1 MKFYSVI
8 YNAIEDVEASMKGM
22 LKPIYEEVALGS
34 AEIRQV
40 FRSSRF
46 GNIAGSIVRS
56 GIIKRGTKAR
66 LVRDG
71 VVVANELSIESLRRE
86 KDDVTEGERRR
97 SASALK
103 SATGLIRSEVGKALG
118 IRLTPT
124 ISFQLDSLPT
134 TARSIEDALAQ
145 AQVRDAA
152 IARAAE
158 GASYAGDA
166 NPYRTKDED
175 EDAATS
181 DSAASAESS
190 ESADSAESSESAA
203 SSDSAESAASPEEAV
218 HEQDVFADE
227 QDGGIDNR
235 QIAALQAQAMAEAA
249 QADAQGRSSHDQ
261 L

>member
-1 MKFYSVI
+1 MADPARARRVADRIHKTVAQVLERRIKDPRLGFVTITDVRVTGDLQQATVFYTV
-8 YNAIEDVEASMKGM
+8 YG
-22 LKPIYEEVALGS
+22 
-34 AEIRQV
+34 
-40 FRSSRF
+40 
-46 GNIAGSIVRS
+46 
-56 GIIKRGTKAR
+56 
-66 LVRDG
+66 
-71 VVVANELSIESLRRE
+71 
-86 KDDVTEGERRR
+86 TEGERRR

-145 AQVRDAA
+145 AQARDAA

-158 GASYAGDA
+158 GASYAGEA

-181 DSAASAESS
+181 DNGESAASAESG
-190 ESADSAESSESAA
+190 ESA
-203 SSDSAESAASPEEAV
+203 DSAESAASPEEAV

-227 QDGGIDNR
+227 QEGGVDNR

>member
-1 MKFYSVI
+1 MADPARARRVADRIHKTVAQVLERRIKDPRLGFVTITDVRVTGDLQQATVFYTV
-8 YNAIEDVEASMKGM
+8 YG
-22 LKPIYEEVALGS
+22 
-34 AEIRQV
+34 
-40 FRSSRF
+40 
-46 GNIAGSIVRS
+46 
-56 GIIKRGTKAR
+56 
-66 LVRDG
+66 
-71 VVVANELSIESLRRE
+71 
-86 KDDVTEGERRR
+86 TEGERRR

-175 EDAATS
+175 EDAT
-181 DSAASAESS
+181 
-190 ESADSAESSESAA
+190 
-203 SSDSAESAASPEEAV
+203 SSDSAESAASPEEAM

-227 QDGGIDNR
+227 QEGGVDNR

-249 QADAQGRSSHDQ
+249 QADAESRSSHDQ

>member
-1 MKFYSVI
+1 MADPARARRVADRIHKTVAQVLERRIKDPRLGFVTITDVRVTGDLQQATVFYTV
-8 YNAIEDVEASMKGM
+8 YG
-22 LKPIYEEVALGS
+22 
-34 AEIRQV
+34 
-40 FRSSRF
+40 
-46 GNIAGSIVRS
+46 
-56 GIIKRGTKAR
+56 
-66 LVRDG
+66 
-71 VVVANELSIESLRRE
+71 
-86 KDDVTEGERRR
+86 TEGERRR

-145 AQVRDAA
+145 AQARDAA

-166 NPYRTKDED
+166 NPYRTKDEG
-175 EDAATS
+175 ED
-181 DSAASAESS
+181 AASAESS
-190 ESADSAESSESAA
+190 ESADSAESSESAD
-203 SSDSAESAASPEEAV
+203 SDESAASPEEAV

-227 QDGGIDNR
+227 QDGGVDNR

>member
-1 MKFYSVI
+1 MADPARARRVADRIHKTVAQVLERRIKDPRLGFVTITDVRVTGDLQQATVFYTV
-8 YNAIEDVEASMKGM
+8 YG
-22 LKPIYEEVALGS
+22 
-34 AEIRQV
+34 
-40 FRSSRF
+40 
-46 GNIAGSIVRS
+46 
-56 GIIKRGTKAR
+56 
-66 LVRDG
+66 
-71 VVVANELSIESLRRE
+71 
-86 KDDVTEGERRR
+86 TEGERRR

-145 AQVRDAA
+145 AQARDAA

-175 EDAATS
+175 EDAASS
-181 DSAASAESS
+181 DSGESAASAESG
-190 ESADSAESSESAA
+190 ESA
-203 SSDSAESAASPEEAV
+203 DSAESAASPEEAE
-218 HEQDVFADE
+218 HEQDVFADVQE
-227 QDGGIDNR
+227 GGVDNR

>member
-1 MKFYSVI
+1 MADPARARRVADRIHKTVAQVLERRIKDPRLGFVTITDVRVTGDLQQATVFYTV
-8 YNAIEDVEASMKGM
+8 YG
-22 LKPIYEEVALGS
+22 
-34 AEIRQV
+34 
-40 FRSSRF
+40 
-46 GNIAGSIVRS
+46 
-56 GIIKRGTKAR
+56 
-66 LVRDG
+66 
-71 VVVANELSIESLRRE
+71 
-86 KDDVTEGERRR
+86 TEGERRR

-145 AQVRDAA
+145 AQARDAA

-181 DSAASAESS
+181 DNAASAESS
-190 ESADSAESSESAA
+190 ESAA
-203 SSDSAESAASPEEAV
+203 SAESAASPEEAV

-227 QDGGIDNR
+227 QEGGVDNR

-249 QADAQGRSSHDQ
+249 QADAESRSSHDQ

>member
-1 MKFYSVI
+1 MADPARARRVADRIHKTVAQVLERRIKDPRLGFVTITDVRVTGDLQQATVFYTV
-8 YNAIEDVEASMKGM
+8 YG
-22 LKPIYEEVALGS
+22 
-34 AEIRQV
+34 
-40 FRSSRF
+40 
-46 GNIAGSIVRS
+46 
-56 GIIKRGTKAR
+56 
-66 LVRDG
+66 
-71 VVVANELSIESLRRE
+71 
-86 KDDVTEGERRR
+86 TEGERRR

-145 AQVRDAA
+145 AQARDAA

-175 EDAATS
+175 EDAASS
-181 DSAASAESS
+181 DSGESAASAESG
-190 ESADSAESSESAA
+190 ESA
-203 SSDSAESAASPEEAV
+203 DSAESAASPEEAE

-227 QDGGIDNR
+227 QEGGVDNR

-249 QADAQGRSSHDQ
+249 QADAESRSSHDQ

>member
-1 MKFYSVI
+1 MADPARARRVADRIHKTVAQVLERRIKDPRLGFVTITDVRVTGDLQQATVFYTV
-8 YNAIEDVEASMKGM
+8 YG
-22 LKPIYEEVALGS
+22 
-34 AEIRQV
+34 
-40 FRSSRF
+40 
-46 GNIAGSIVRS
+46 
-56 GIIKRGTKAR
+56 
-66 LVRDG
+66 
-71 VVVANELSIESLRRE
+71 
-86 KDDVTEGERRR
+86 TEGERRR

-145 AQVRDAA
+145 AQARDAA

-175 EDAATS
+175 EEAATS

-190 ESADSAESSESAA
+190 ESAA
-203 SSDSAESAASPEEAV
+203 SAESAASPEEAE

-227 QDGGIDNR
+227 QDGGVDNR

-249 QADAQGRSSHDQ
+249 QADAEGRSSHDQ

>member
-1 MKFYSVI
+1 MADPARARRVADRIHKTVAQVLERRIKDPRLGFVTITDVRVTGDLQQATVFYTV
-8 YNAIEDVEASMKGM
+8 YG
-22 LKPIYEEVALGS
+22 
-34 AEIRQV
+34 
-40 FRSSRF
+40 
-46 GNIAGSIVRS
+46 
-56 GIIKRGTKAR
+56 
-66 LVRDG
+66 
-71 VVVANELSIESLRRE
+71 
-86 KDDVTEGERRR
+86 TEGERRR

-145 AQVRDAA
+145 AQARDAA
-152 IARAAE
+152 IARTAE

-175 EDAATS
+175 EDAT
-181 DSAASAESS
+181 
-190 ESADSAESSESAA
+190 

-227 QDGGIDNR
+227 QEGGVDNR

>member
-1 MKFYSVI
+1 MADPARARRVADRIHKTVAQVLERRIKDPRLGFVTITDVRVTGDLQQATVFYTV
-8 YNAIEDVEASMKGM
+8 YG
-22 LKPIYEEVALGS
+22 
-34 AEIRQV
+34 
-40 FRSSRF
+40 
-46 GNIAGSIVRS
+46 
-56 GIIKRGTKAR
+56 
-66 LVRDG
+66 
-71 VVVANELSIESLRRE
+71 
-86 KDDVTEGERRR
+86 TEGERRR

-181 DSAASAESS
+181 DSVASAESS
-190 ESADSAESSESAA
+190 ESAA
-203 SSDSAESAASPEEAV
+203 SAESAASPEEAV

-227 QDGGIDNR
+227 QDGGVDNR

>member
-1 MKFYSVI
+1 MADPARARRVADRIHKTVAQVLERRIKDPRLGFVTITDVRVTGDLQQATVFYTV
-8 YNAIEDVEASMKGM
+8 YG
-22 LKPIYEEVALGS
+22 
-34 AEIRQV
+34 
-40 FRSSRF
+40 
-46 GNIAGSIVRS
+46 
-56 GIIKRGTKAR
+56 
-66 LVRDG
+66 
-71 VVVANELSIESLRRE
+71 
-86 KDDVTEGERRR
+86 TEGERRR

-145 AQVRDAA
+145 AQARDAA

-175 EDAATS
+175 EDEDAASS
-181 DSAASAESS
+181 DSAV
-190 ESADSAESSESAA
+190 SAESSESAA
-203 SSDSAESAASPEEAV
+203 SAESAASPEEAV

-227 QDGGIDNR
+227 QEGGVDNR

>member
-1 MKFYSVI
+1 MADPARARRVADRIRKTVAQVLERRIKDPRLGFVTITDVRVTGDLQQATVFYTV
-8 YNAIEDVEASMKGM
+8 YG
-22 LKPIYEEVALGS
+22 
-34 AEIRQV
+34 
-40 FRSSRF
+40 
-46 GNIAGSIVRS
+46 
-56 GIIKRGTKAR
+56 
-66 LVRDG
+66 
-71 VVVANELSIESLRRE
+71 
-86 KDDVTEGERRR
+86 TEGERRR

-145 AQVRDAA
+145 AQARDAA

-175 EDAATS
+175 EQGASGESAES
-181 DSAASAESS
+181 SASAASAESS
-190 ESADSAESSESAA
+190 ESADSAES
-203 SSDSAESAASPEEAV
+203 AASPEEAE

-227 QDGGIDNR
+227 QDGGVDNR

>member
-1 MKFYSVI
+1 MADPARARRVADRIHKTVAQVLERRIKDPRLGFVTITDVRVTGDLQQATVFYTV
-8 YNAIEDVEASMKGM
+8 YG
-22 LKPIYEEVALGS
+22 
-34 AEIRQV
+34 
-40 FRSSRF
+40 
-46 GNIAGSIVRS
+46 
-56 GIIKRGTKAR
+56 
-66 LVRDG
+66 
-71 VVVANELSIESLRRE
+71 
-86 KDDVTEGERRR
+86 TEGERRR

-166 NPYRTKDED
+166 NPYRTKDEG
-175 EDAATS
+175 EDAVTS
-181 DSAASAESS
+181 DKAASAESS
-190 ESADSAESSESAA
+190 ESADSAES
-203 SSDSAESAASPEEAV
+203 AASPEEAEY
-218 HEQDVFADE
+218 EQDVFADE
-227 QDGGIDNR
+227 QDGGVDNR

>member
-1 MKFYSVI
+1 MADPARARRVADRIHKTVAQVLERRIKDPRLGFVTITDVRVTGDLQQATVFYTV
-8 YNAIEDVEASMKGM
+8 YG
-22 LKPIYEEVALGS
+22 
-34 AEIRQV
+34 
-40 FRSSRF
+40 
-46 GNIAGSIVRS
+46 
-56 GIIKRGTKAR
+56 
-66 LVRDG
+66 
-71 VVVANELSIESLRRE
+71 
-86 KDDVTEGERRR
+86 TEGERRR

-124 ISFQLDSLPT
+124 ISFQLDSLPN

-145 AQVRDAA
+145 AQARDAA

-175 EDAATS
+175 EDATSS

-190 ESADSAESSESAA
+190 ESAA
-203 SSDSAESAASPEEAV
+203 SAESAASPEEAE

-227 QDGGIDNR
+227 QDGGVDNR

>member
-1 MKFYSVI
+1 MADPARARRVADRIHKTVAQVLERRIKDPRLGFVTITDVRVTGDLQQATVFYTV
-8 YNAIEDVEASMKGM
+8 YG
-22 LKPIYEEVALGS
+22 
-34 AEIRQV
+34 
-40 FRSSRF
+40 
-46 GNIAGSIVRS
+46 
-56 GIIKRGTKAR
+56 
-66 LVRDG
+66 
-71 VVVANELSIESLRRE
+71 
-86 KDDVTEGERRR
+86 TEGERRR

-145 AQVRDAA
+145 AQARDAA
-152 IARAAE
+152 IASAAE

-175 EDAATS
+175 EDAASS
-181 DSAASAESS
+181 DSDESAASAESG
-190 ESADSAESSESAA
+190 ESA
-203 SSDSAESAASPEEAV
+203 DSAESAASPEEAV

>member
-1 MKFYSVI
+1 MADPARARRVADRIHKTVAQVLERRIKDPRLGFVTITDVRVTGDLQQATVFYTV
-8 YNAIEDVEASMKGM
+8 YG
-22 LKPIYEEVALGS
+22 
-34 AEIRQV
+34 
-40 FRSSRF
+40 
-46 GNIAGSIVRS
+46 
-56 GIIKRGTKAR
+56 
-66 LVRDG
+66 
-71 VVVANELSIESLRRE
+71 
-86 KDDVTEGERRR
+86 TEGERRR

-145 AQVRDAA
+145 AQARDAA

-158 GASYAGDA
+158 GASYAGEA

-175 EDAATS
+175 EDEDAASS

-190 ESADSAESSESAA
+190 ESA
-203 SSDSAESAASPEEAV
+203 DSAESAASPEEAV

-227 QDGGIDNR
+227 QEGGVDNR

>member
-1 MKFYSVI
+1 MADPARARRVADRIHKTVAQVLERRIKDPRLGFVTITDVRVTGDVPPATVFYTV
-8 YNAIEDVEASMKGM
+8 YG
-22 LKPIYEEVALGS
+22 
-34 AEIRQV
+34 
-40 FRSSRF
+40 
-46 GNIAGSIVRS
+46 
-56 GIIKRGTKAR
+56 
-66 LVRDG
+66 
-71 VVVANELSIESLRRE
+71 
-86 KDDVTEGERRR
+86 TEGERRR

-190 ESADSAESSESAA
+190 ESAA
-203 SSDSAESAASPEEAV
+203 SAESAASPEEAE

-227 QDGGIDNR
+227 QDGGVDNR

>member
-1 MKFYSVI
+1 MADPARARRVADRIHKTVAQVLERRIKDPRLGFVTITDVRVTGDLQQATVFYTV
-8 YNAIEDVEASMKGM
+8 YG
-22 LKPIYEEVALGS
+22 
-34 AEIRQV
+34 
-40 FRSSRF
+40 
-46 GNIAGSIVRS
+46 
-56 GIIKRGTKAR
+56 
-66 LVRDG
+66 
-71 VVVANELSIESLRRE
+71 
-86 KDDVTEGERRR
+86 TEGERRR

-145 AQVRDAA
+145 AQARDAA
-152 IARAAE
+152 IASAAE

-175 EDAATS
+175 EDAASS
-181 DSAASAESS
+181 DSDESAASAESG
-190 ESADSAESSESAA
+190 ESA
-203 SSDSAESAASPEEAV
+203 DSAESAASPEEAV

-227 QDGGIDNR
+227 QEGGVDNR

>member
-1 MKFYSVI
+1 MADPARARRVADRIHKTVAQVLERRIKDPRLGFVTITDVRVTGDLQQATVFYTV
-8 YNAIEDVEASMKGM
+8 YG
-22 LKPIYEEVALGS
+22 
-34 AEIRQV
+34 
-40 FRSSRF
+40 
-46 GNIAGSIVRS
+46 
-56 GIIKRGTKAR
+56 
-66 LVRDG
+66 
-71 VVVANELSIESLRRE
+71 
-86 KDDVTEGERRR
+86 TEGERRR

-145 AQVRDAA
+145 AQARDAA

-175 EDAATS
+175 EDATS
-181 DSAASAESS
+181 SA
-190 ESADSAESSESAA
+190 SAA
-203 SSDSAESAASPEEAV
+203 SSDSGESAESAASPEEAV

-227 QDGGIDNR
+227 QEGGVDNR

-249 QADAQGRSSHDQ
+249 QADDQGRSSHDQ

>member
-1 MKFYSVI
+1 MADPARARRVADRIHKTVAQVLERRIKDPRLGFVTITDVRVTGDLQQATVFYTV
-8 YNAIEDVEASMKGM
+8 YG
-22 LKPIYEEVALGS
+22 
-34 AEIRQV
+34 
-40 FRSSRF
+40 
-46 GNIAGSIVRS
+46 
-56 GIIKRGTKAR
+56 
-66 LVRDG
+66 
-71 VVVANELSIESLRRE
+71 
-86 KDDVTEGERRR
+86 TEGERRR

-190 ESADSAESSESAA
+190 ESAA
-203 SSDSAESAASPEEAV
+203 SAESAASPEEAE

-227 QDGGIDNR
+227 QDGGVDNR
-235 QIAALQAQAMAEAA
+235 QISALQAQAMAEAA

>member
-1 MKFYSVI
+1 MAQVLERRIKDPRHGIVNITEVRVTGDLQQATVFYTV
-8 YNAIEDVEASMKGM
+8 YG
-22 LKPIYEEVALGS
+22 
-34 AEIRQV
+34 
-40 FRSSRF
+40 
-46 GNIAGSIVRS
+46 
-56 GIIKRGTKAR
+56 
-66 LVRDG
+66 
-71 VVVANELSIESLRRE
+71 
-86 KDDVTEGERRR
+86 TEGERRR

-166 NPYRTKDED
+166 NPYRTKDEG

-181 DSAASAESS
+181 DNAASAESS
-190 ESADSAESSESAA
+190 ESAASA
-203 SSDSAESAASPEEAV
+203 DSAESAASPEEAE
-218 HEQDVFADE
+218 HGQDVFTDE
-227 QDGGIDNR
+227 QDGGVDNH

-249 QADAQGRSSHDQ
+249 QVDAQGRSSHDQ

>member
-1 MKFYSVI
+1 MADPARARRVADRIHKTVAQVLERRIKDPRLGFVTITDVRVTGDLQQATVFYTV
-8 YNAIEDVEASMKGM
+8 YG
-22 LKPIYEEVALGS
+22 
-34 AEIRQV
+34 
-40 FRSSRF
+40 
-46 GNIAGSIVRS
+46 
-56 GIIKRGTKAR
+56 
-66 LVRDG
+66 
-71 VVVANELSIESLRRE
+71 
-86 KDDVTEGERRR
+86 TEGERRR

-145 AQVRDAA
+145 AQARDAA

-175 EDAATS
+175 EDTASGASGASS
-181 DSAASAESS
+181 DSAASS
-190 ESADSAESSESAA
+190 DSGE
-203 SSDSAESAASPEEAV
+203 SAESAASPEEAV

-227 QDGGIDNR
+227 QEGGVDNR

-249 QADAQGRSSHDQ
+249 QADAEGSSSHDQ

>member
-1 MKFYSVI
+1 MADPARARRVADRIHKTVAQVLERRIKDPRLGFVTITDVRVTGDLQQATVFYTV
-8 YNAIEDVEASMKGM
+8 YG
-22 LKPIYEEVALGS
+22 
-34 AEIRQV
+34 
-40 FRSSRF
+40 
-46 GNIAGSIVRS
+46 
-56 GIIKRGTKAR
+56 
-66 LVRDG
+66 
-71 VVVANELSIESLRRE
+71 
-86 KDDVTEGERRR
+86 TEGERRR

-145 AQVRDAA
+145 AQARDAA

-166 NPYRTKDED
+166 NPYRTKDEG

-181 DSAASAESS
+181 DNAASAESS
-190 ESADSAESSESAA
+190 ESAASAESAESSA
-203 SSDSAESAASPEEAV
+203 SAESAASPEEAE

-227 QDGGIDNR
+227 QDGGVDNR

>member
-1 MKFYSVI
+1 M
-8 YNAIEDVEASMKGM
+8 ADPARARR
-22 LKPIYEEVALGS
+22 VADRIHKTV
-34 AEIRQV
+34 AQV
-40 FRSSRF
+40 
-46 GNIAGSIVRS
+46 
-56 GIIKRGTKAR
+56 
-66 LVRDG
+66 LVRR
-71 VVVANELSIESLRRE
+71 I
-86 KDDVTEGERRR
+86 KDPRLGFVTITDVRVTGDLQQATVFYTVYGTEGERRR

-190 ESADSAESSESAA
+190 ESAA
-203 SSDSAESAASPEEAV
+203 SSDSAESAASPEEAE
-218 HEQDVFADE
+218 HEQDIFADE
-227 QDGGIDNR
+227 QDGGVDNR

>member
-1 MKFYSVI
+1 MADPARARRVADRIHKTVAQVLERRIKDPRLGFVTITDVRVTGDLQQATVFYTV
-8 YNAIEDVEASMKGM
+8 YG
-22 LKPIYEEVALGS
+22 
-34 AEIRQV
+34 
-40 FRSSRF
+40 
-46 GNIAGSIVRS
+46 
-56 GIIKRGTKAR
+56 
-66 LVRDG
+66 
-71 VVVANELSIESLRRE
+71 
-86 KDDVTEGERRR
+86 TEGERRR

-166 NPYRTKDED
+166 NPYHTKDED

-190 ESADSAESSESAA
+190 ESAA
-203 SSDSAESAASPEEAV
+203 SAESAASVEEAE

-227 QDGGIDNR
+227 QDGGVDNR

>member
-1 MKFYSVI
+1 MADPARARRVADRIHKTVAQVLERRIKDPRLGFVTITDVRVTGDLQQATVFYTV
-8 YNAIEDVEASMKGM
+8 YG
-22 LKPIYEEVALGS
+22 
-34 AEIRQV
+34 
-40 FRSSRF
+40 
-46 GNIAGSIVRS
+46 
-56 GIIKRGTKAR
+56 
-66 LVRDG
+66 
-71 VVVANELSIESLRRE
+71 
-86 KDDVTEGERRR
+86 TEGERRR

-145 AQVRDAA
+145 AQARDAA

-175 EDAATS
+175 EDAASS
-181 DSAASAESS
+181 DSGESAASAESG
-190 ESADSAESSESAA
+190 ESADS
-203 SSDSAESAASPEEAV
+203 DESAASPEEAE

-227 QDGGIDNR
+227 QEGGVDNR

>member
-1 MKFYSVI
+1 MADPARARRVADRIHKTVAQVLERRIKDPRLGFVTITDVRVTGDLQQATVFYTV
-8 YNAIEDVEASMKGM
+8 YG
-22 LKPIYEEVALGS
+22 
-34 AEIRQV
+34 
-40 FRSSRF
+40 
-46 GNIAGSIVRS
+46 
-56 GIIKRGTKAR
+56 
-66 LVRDG
+66 
-71 VVVANELSIESLRRE
+71 
-86 KDDVTEGERRR
+86 TEGERRR

-145 AQVRDAA
+145 AQARDAA

-175 EDAATS
+175 EDAASS

-190 ESADSAESSESAA
+190 ESA
-203 SSDSAESAASPEEAV
+203 DSAESAASPEEAV

-227 QDGGIDNR
+227 QEGGVDNR

>member
-1 MKFYSVI
+1 MADPARARRVADRIHKTVAQVLERRIKDPRLGFVTITDVRVTGDLQQATVFYTV
-8 YNAIEDVEASMKGM
+8 YG
-22 LKPIYEEVALGS
+22 
-34 AEIRQV
+34 
-40 FRSSRF
+40 
-46 GNIAGSIVRS
+46 
-56 GIIKRGTKAR
+56 
-66 LVRDG
+66 
-71 VVVANELSIESLRRE
+71 
-86 KDDVTEGERRR
+86 TEGERRR

-145 AQVRDAA
+145 AQARDAA

-158 GASYAGDA
+158 WASYAGDA

-181 DSAASAESS
+181 DNAASAESG
-190 ESADSAESSESAA
+190 ESA
-203 SSDSAESAASPEEAV
+203 DSAESAASPEEAV

-227 QDGGIDNR
+227 QEGGVDNR

>member
-1 MKFYSVI
+1 MADPARARRVADRIHKTVAQVLERRIKDPRLGFVTITDVRVTGDLQQATVFYTV
-8 YNAIEDVEASMKGM
+8 YG
-22 LKPIYEEVALGS
+22 
-34 AEIRQV
+34 
-40 FRSSRF
+40 
-46 GNIAGSIVRS
+46 
-56 GIIKRGTKAR
+56 
-66 LVRDG
+66 
-71 VVVANELSIESLRRE
+71 
-86 KDDVTEGERRR
+86 TEGERRR

-145 AQVRDAA
+145 AQARDAA

-175 EDAATS
+175 EDAASS
-181 DSAASAESS
+181 DSGESAASAESG
-190 ESADSAESSESAA
+190 ESA
-203 SSDSAESAASPEEAV
+203 DSAESAASPEEAV

-227 QDGGIDNR
+227 QEGGVDNR

-249 QADAQGRSSHDQ
+249 QADAESRSSHDQ

>member
-1 MKFYSVI
+1 MADPARARRVADRIHKTVAQVLERRIKDPRLGFVTITDVRVTGDLQQATVFYTV
-8 YNAIEDVEASMKGM
+8 YG
-22 LKPIYEEVALGS
+22 
-34 AEIRQV
+34 
-40 FRSSRF
+40 
-46 GNIAGSIVRS
+46 
-56 GIIKRGTKAR
+56 
-66 LVRDG
+66 
-71 VVVANELSIESLRRE
+71 
-86 KDDVTEGERRR
+86 TEGERRR

-190 ESADSAESSESAA
+190 ESAA
-203 SSDSAESAASPEEAV
+203 SAESAASPEEAE

-227 QDGGIDNR
+227 QDGGVDNR

>member
-1 MKFYSVI
+1 MADPARARRVADRIHKTVAQVLERRIKDPRLGFVTITDVRVTGDLQQATVFYTV
-8 YNAIEDVEASMKGM
+8 YG
-22 LKPIYEEVALGS
+22 
-34 AEIRQV
+34 
-40 FRSSRF
+40 
-46 GNIAGSIVRS
+46 
-56 GIIKRGTKAR
+56 
-66 LVRDG
+66 
-71 VVVANELSIESLRRE
+71 
-86 KDDVTEGERRR
+86 TEGERRR

-145 AQVRDAA
+145 AQARDAA
-152 IARAAE
+152 IASAAE

-175 EDAATS
+175 EDEDAASS

-190 ESADSAESSESAA
+190 ESAA
-203 SSDSAESAASPEEAV
+203 SAESAASPEEAV

-227 QDGGIDNR
+227 QEGGVDNR

>member
-1 MKFYSVI
+1 MADAARARK
-8 YNAIEDVEASMKGM
+8 
-22 LKPIYEEVALGS
+22 VADRIH
-34 AEIRQV
+34 ETV
-40 FRSSRF
+40 
-46 GNIAGSIVRS
+46 
-56 GIIKRGTKAR
+56 AR
-66 LVRDG
+66 LLQGRIKDPRLGFVTVTDVRVTGDLQQATVFYTVYG
-71 VVVANELSIESLRRE
+71 
-86 KDDVTEGERRR
+86 TEGERRR

-145 AQVRDAA
+145 AQARDAA
-152 IARAAE
+152 IASAAE

-190 ESADSAESSESAA
+190 ESAA
-203 SSDSAESAASPEEAV
+203 SSDSAESAASPEEAE

>member
-1 MKFYSVI
+1 MADPARARRVADRIHKTVAQVLERRIKDPRLGFVTITDVRVTGDLQQATVFYTV
-8 YNAIEDVEASMKGM
+8 YG
-22 LKPIYEEVALGS
+22 
-34 AEIRQV
+34 
-40 FRSSRF
+40 
-46 GNIAGSIVRS
+46 
-56 GIIKRGTKAR
+56 
-66 LVRDG
+66 
-71 VVVANELSIESLRRE
+71 
-86 KDDVTEGERRR
+86 TEGERRR

-145 AQVRDAA
+145 AQARDAA

-175 EDAATS
+175 EDAA
-181 DSAASAESS
+181 
-190 ESADSAESSESAA
+190 SSESAA
-203 SSDSAESAASPEEAV
+203 SAESAASPEEAV

-227 QDGGIDNR
+227 QEGGVDNR

>member
-1 MKFYSVI
+1 MADPARARRVADRIHKTVAQVLERRIKDPRLGFVTITDVRVTGDLQQATVFYTV
-8 YNAIEDVEASMKGM
+8 YG
-22 LKPIYEEVALGS
+22 
-34 AEIRQV
+34 
-40 FRSSRF
+40 
-46 GNIAGSIVRS
+46 
-56 GIIKRGTKAR
+56 
-66 LVRDG
+66 
-71 VVVANELSIESLRRE
+71 
-86 KDDVTEGERRR
+86 TEGERRR

-145 AQVRDAA
+145 AQARDAA

-175 EDAATS
+175 EDAASS

-190 ESADSAESSESAA
+190 ESADSAES
-203 SSDSAESAASPEEAV
+203 AASPEESV

-227 QDGGIDNR
+227 QDGGVDNR
-235 QIAALQAQAMAEAA
+235 QIAALQAQAMTEAA

>member
-1 MKFYSVI
+1 MADPARARRVADRIHKTVAQVLERRIKDPRLGFVTITDVRVTGDLQQATVFYTV
-8 YNAIEDVEASMKGM
+8 YG
-22 LKPIYEEVALGS
+22 
-34 AEIRQV
+34 
-40 FRSSRF
+40 
-46 GNIAGSIVRS
+46 
-56 GIIKRGTKAR
+56 
-66 LVRDG
+66 
-71 VVVANELSIESLRRE
+71 
-86 KDDVTEGERRR
+86 TEGERRR

-175 EDAATS
+175 EDAA
-181 DSAASAESS
+181 
-190 ESADSAESSESAA
+190 SAESSESAA
-203 SSDSAESAASPEEAV
+203 SAESAASPEEV
-218 HEQDVFADE
+218 EHEQDVFADE
-227 QDGGIDNR
+227 QDGGVDNR

-249 QADAQGRSSHDQ
+249 QADAESRSSHDQ